1 MEYLIMILRFACSPN
16 PNNSIIPLKDGGFCI
31 NPLNVK
37 LTQNMIKNM
46 RECAKLKVEPSKRK

>member
-1 MEYLIMILRFACSPN
+1 MILRFACSPN
-16 PNNSIIPLKDGGFCI
+16 QNNSIIPLKDGGFCI